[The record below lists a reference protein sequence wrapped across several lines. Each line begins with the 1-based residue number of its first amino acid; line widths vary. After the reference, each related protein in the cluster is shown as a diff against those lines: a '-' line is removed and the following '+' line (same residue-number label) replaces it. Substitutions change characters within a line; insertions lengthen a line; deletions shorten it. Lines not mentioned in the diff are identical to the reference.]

1 MTNGSLARRA
11 LLNVPSPNPE
21 RNSYTRFIPRE
32 ELGDFASWNP
42 DSFSAPRAKAAPE
55 PAAPPPPPAAPTE
68 GEWLAQIEAARQAA
82 YQEGYR
88 DGMVALEGFKKS
100 HAEQV
105 NAQVTRFVQNLD
117 AEFDNLHEQVAQAV
131 TRVAVQLARQ
141 VLRTEL
147 HTAPEAIAAV
157 AGDAVEAV
165 MLSARHITVQVH
177 PQDLP
182 LVAAGAQDVLQA
194 RGARVVAHPGV
205 PRGGCRVESDA
216 GAIDASIAMRWTQAV
231 NALGSAEPWDEAEA
245 APSDAAEDGGDR

>member
-1 MTNGSLARRA
+1 LTNASLARRA

-42 DSFSAPRAKAAPE
+42 DSFSAPRPKAAPT
-55 PAAPPPPPAAPTE
+55 PKPPQSAAPSQND
-68 GEWLAQIEAARQAA
+68 WLAQIEAARKAG
-82 YQEGYR
+82 YQDGYR
-88 DGMVALEGFKKS
+88 DGTVALEGFKKS
-100 HAEQV
+100 HADQA
-105 NAQVTRFVQNLD
+105 NAQLAAFMQSLD
-117 AEFDNLHEQVAQAV
+117 AEFDKLHEQVAQAV

-147 HTAPEAIAAV
+147 QTAPELIATV
-157 AGDAVEAV
+157 ASDAVEAV

-205 PRGGCRVESDA
+205 ARGGCRVESDA
-216 GAIDASIAMRWTQAV
+216 GAIDAGIAVRWTQAV
-231 NALGSAEPWDEAEA
+231 NALGSAEPWSAAEAEA
-245 APSDAAEDGGDR
+245 PVADDDGSDR

>member
-1 MTNGSLARRA
+1 MSNGSLARRV

-21 RNSYTRFIPRE
+21 RSSYTRFIPRE

-42 DSFSAPRAKAAPE
+42 NCFSGGRTQARPE
-55 PAAPPPPPAAPTE
+55 APPPPEPPAAPTPA
-68 GEWLAQIEAARQAA
+68 EWEARIEQTRQAA
-82 YQEGYR
+82 YQDGYR

-117 AEFDNLHEQVAQAV
+117 AEFDQLHDQVAQAV

-141 VLRTEL
+141 VLRSEL
-147 HTAPEAIAAV
+147 RVAPELIAGV
-157 AGDAVEAV
+157 ASDAVEAV

-182 LVAAGAQDVLQA
+182 LVATGAQEVLSA
-194 RGARVVAHPGV
+194 RGARVVANPAV
-205 PRGGCRVESDA
+205 ARGGCRVESDA

-231 NALGSAEPWDEAEA
+231 SALGSDAPWDEPA
-245 APSDAAEDGGDR
+245 AAAAGSTDDGAAR